1 MVTILRSLFLLAS
14 YFIYKLCIGNN
25 MTCSD
30 IWHKCQEWY
39 FRIVIHNFTS
49 RVKFGLILGVRTC
62 KLTDEVKQRKQ
73 KSQETIKQ

>member
-14 YFIYKLCIGNN
+14 YFIDKLCKGNS

-30 IWHKCQEWY
+30 IWHKYQEWY
-39 FRIVIHNFTS
+39 FRIVIHNFKGQ
-49 RVKFGLILGVRTC
+49 VKFRLIGGVRTC

-73 KSQETIKQ
+73 KRQETIKR